1 MAFVQRANVI
11 LEVADDD
18 IQYYYQKGYNQI
30 DEKTGKVI
38 LEAIPTDISVLR
50 AKYMEHLKE
59 IKELQAENED
69 LKKQLKKQTTKSKA
83 D

>member
-11 LEVADDD
+11 LEIADDD
-18 IQYYYQKGYNQI
+18 VQYYYQKGYNQI

>member
-18 IQYYYQKGYNQI
+18 VKYYYQKGYNQI

-59 IKELQAENED
+59 IKELQTENEE
-69 LKKQLKKQTTKSKA
+69 LKKQLNKKQSTKKA
-83 D
+83 E

>member
-59 IKELQAENED
+59 IEELQAENED
-69 LKKQLKKQTTKSKA
+69 LKKQLNKKTTKAKTE
-83 D
+83 